1 MAARQLRVPPTRML
15 PGPASGH
22 SPSARL
28 HCLHCL
34 QDQPQSAVCAVPR
47 LKLHAGLSL
56 PTRPV
61 LPARTHLAPRPSAVC
76 SWGSAD
82 NGRLGNNMYESTAV
96 PELVPDLDGEDVLQ
110 VRQGGGRRGC
120 AR

>member
-1 MAARQLRVPPTRML
+1 MSDAAGTRAPCPPPL
-15 PGPASGH
+15 
-22 SPSARL
+22 SA
-28 HCLHCL
+28 
-34 QDQPQSAVCAVPR
+34 A
-47 LKLHAGLSL
+47 
-56 PTRPV
+56 
-61 LPARTHLAPRPSAVC
+61 C